1 MKIDAVDFVTV
12 AGREYGQSLRAN
24 EAGGVVPLPSEEN
37 VAARLFLNVDDASKL
52 CCILSLEM

>member
-1 MKIDAVDFVTV
+1 MDTAFEAD
-12 AGREYGQSLRAN
+12 

-37 VAARLFLNVDDASKL
+37 VAARLYLNVGDASKL